1 MKKLILIFA
10 VLLVAIGM
18 QAQTYTAVI
27 NTDATYIA
35 KAIGTTGF
43 RLTNTDTVDI
53 VVTVNSPQPFTLDAT
68 MTVDSVSGNAYGTLY
83 VLGKKDL
90 EADVWNAIANS
101 TTQYGN
107 NTSNDK
113 ELLVSHATA
122 VRYRYIMLRF
132 IGAGTGLTDADAW
145 SLKLWRE

>member
-1 MKKLILIFA
+1 MKKLIFIFA

-27 NTDATYIA
+27 PVENSYIA
-35 KAIGTTGF
+35 KAIGTSGF

-53 VVTVNSPQPFTLDAT
+53 VVTVNSHQPFTLDAT
-68 MTVDSVSGNAYGTLY
+68 MTVDSISGNAYGTLY

-90 EADVWNAIANS
+90 QADASWTAIANTAWATNAS
-101 TTQYGN
+101 
-107 NTSNDK
+107 SDK
-113 ELLVSHATA
+113 ELIVSHATA

>member
-90 EADVWNAIANS
+90 EADVWNAIAN
-101 TTQYGN
+101 TTWATN
-107 NTSNDK
+107 ASSDK

>member
-1 MKKLILIFA
+1 MKKLIFIFA

-18 QAQTYTAVI
+18 QAQTYTATIPVE
-27 NTDATYIA
+27 NSYIA
-35 KAIGTTGF
+35 KVIGTSGF

-53 VVTVNSPQPFTLDAT
+53 VITVNSHQPFTLDAT

-83 VLGKKDL
+83 VLGKKDA
-90 EADVWNAIANS
+90 EADVWNAIANTAWATNAS
-101 TTQYGN
+101 A
-107 NTSNDK
+107 DK

-132 IGAGTGLTDADAW
+132 IGAGTGLTDADAY